1 MAVPAVPGS
10 IGSSPPRLRACDAA
24 LLGLAIGL
32 ALADSSVVTLA
43 LPDILGQFDVDVT
56 TVAWVLTSYNLALA
70 LLAIP
75 AAYVARRR
83 PRPAF
88 AVGAVVF
95 AGASLLCGLAPSF
108 EVLVGA
114 RCVQAAGGALV
125 VIAALDLSPATT
137 GSDARAAHVWVLAG
151 VLGASLGPAAG
162 GILTE
167 ALGWESIFIAQV
179 PLALATLVALRGV
192 SVRPD
197 PGSGRAAALDAE
209 RRVAAALGRARRG
222 ALPHRPSA
230 RGRVGDVAGRGRASS

>member
-1 MAVPAVPGS
+1 M
-10 IGSSPPRLRACDAA
+10 RAA

-75 AAYVARRR
+75 AAYLARRR
-83 PRPAF
+83 PKPAF
-88 AVGAVVF
+88 AVGAVIF
-95 AGASLLCGLAPSF
+95 AGASLACGLAPAF

-125 VIAALDLSPATT
+125 VMAALDLLAATT

-179 PLALATLVALRGV
+179 PLALATLIALRG
-192 SVRPD
+192 SRCAGSRLRPD
-197 PGSGRAAALDAE
+197 GRAGCRTPRCSCSRAGSS
-209 RRVAAALGRARRG
+209 RRSSSSCCCSWTGGGCRLRR
-222 ALPHRPSA
+222 P
-230 RGRVGDVAGRGRASS
+230 ASS